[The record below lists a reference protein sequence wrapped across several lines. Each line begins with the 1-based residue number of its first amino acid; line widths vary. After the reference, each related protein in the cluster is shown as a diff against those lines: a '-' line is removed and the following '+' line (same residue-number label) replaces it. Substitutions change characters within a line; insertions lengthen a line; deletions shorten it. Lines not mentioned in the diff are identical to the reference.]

1 MSLLLLFMTL
11 TKCNKASNVRR
22 CVTISTGM
30 QVTFTRV
37 GLSPRSG
44 SGGESSH
51 STFKIFFSPSCVA
64 HLWIRCGNADPLVKR
79 SSTCKCST
87 ENRNT
92 YLDGHIS
99 WSTCF
104 YLNISVRWYHRWCV
118 EWVWNF
124 LWHSIDCVYTDGRLR
139 HRPTRDWYSWTHW
152 REATP

>member
-64 HLWIRCGNADPLVKR
+64 HLWTRCGNADPLVKR

-118 EWVWNF
+118 EWVCVA
-124 LWHSIDCVYTDGRLR
+124 IDRVGLCLMCRSMPHLSVYASCVGLCLMCRSMT
-139 HRPTRDWYSWTHW
+139 
-152 REATP
+152 